1 MTDNVPAQLCS
12 AEAAIAGI
20 QPESTVACSGFIG
33 AGHPEQL
40 TLELERRFLHTGM
53 PANLT
58 LVYAAGPHVPTSAT
72 EYTQSRLSSF
82 FSTVKYR
89 NMCRQRFL
97 NTSDRKSTRLNSSH

>member
-58 LVYAAGPHVPTSAT
+58 LVYAAG
-72 EYTQSRLSSF
+72 QGDG
-82 FSTVKYR
+82 
-89 NMCRQRFL
+89 RQRGL
-97 NTSDRKSTRLNSSH
+97 NRLAHPGLL